1 MNFLRTLGWIVLT
14 IVVVVFSL
22 RNWAPVTINLFAG
35 LQADVKLPVLLL
47 IAFLLGFLPLY
58 IYHRAV
64 RWTLRKKLYN
74 SSKTGIA
81 PLNAEPL
88 PSATAPLNASAAPTP
103 IISPAETF

>member
-47 IAFLLGFLPLY
+47 VAFLLGFLPLFL
-58 IYHRAV
+58 YHKAV
-64 RWTLRKKLYN
+64 RWRLRKRLALAEKPE
-74 SSKTGIA
+74 TVVPA
-81 PLNAEPL
+81 PLPASPPEPL
-88 PSATAPLNASAAPTP
+88 SSDG
-103 IISPAETF
+103 F